1 MNIIKKVIIVR
12 VTINRFIQYNG
23 NNTFELIW
31 RLLIS
36 SPVSILLLGYSLVV
50 IIMLSLLFFYHT
62 FLISVGLTTFQHQ
75 KGFPIKKEGFIK
87 SCIGNFLR
95 VFCYRI
101 PKSDIKFEEIRND
114 RNEV

>member
-1 MNIIKKVIIVR
+1 MHVKTKLKKVIIVR
-12 VTINRFIQYNG
+12 VAINKFNQYDGKNLV
-23 NNTFELIW
+23 ELIL

-36 SPVSILLLGYSLVV
+36 SPASILLLGYAMLV

-62 FLISVGLTTFQHQ
+62 FLISIGLTTFQHQ

-101 PKSDIKFEEIRND
+101 PKSDIKFEEFRN
-114 RNEV
+114 N